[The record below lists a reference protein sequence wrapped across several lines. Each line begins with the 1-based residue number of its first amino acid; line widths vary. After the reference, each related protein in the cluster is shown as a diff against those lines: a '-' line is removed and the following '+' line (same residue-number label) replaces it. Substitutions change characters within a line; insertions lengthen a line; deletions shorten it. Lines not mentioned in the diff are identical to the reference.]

1 MATGRAL
8 SDGEK
13 QAVVERIL
21 AAWVKVPALR
31 LGQFIDNAVMSA
43 GKNGGVF
50 YVEDTALAEACERF
64 AAKGGA

>member
-13 QAVVERIL
+13 QAVIERIL

-31 LGQFIDNAVMSA
+31 LGQFIDCANTVR
-43 GKNGGVF
+43 GRGDVF
-50 YVEDTALAEACERF
+50 DVEDFDLAEACERF